1 MDTYTEVDQKNKSK
15 SKQYIKF
22 ETGNQA
28 FGINVLNSREI
39 VMESEI
45 TSIPESPDY
54 VKGVINLREE
64 IVPIVNLDKLFNIK
78 LSDESVEEKKI
89 IIIKVD
95 GTLIGLQ
102 VDGVDEIIEIEN
114 SRIKD
119 APSITKKY
127 GKDYIQGVAKHNE
140 RLFII
145 LDVNNIFS
153 SDEIEEIKEI
163 NS

>member
-1 MDTYTEVDQKNKSK
+1 MDTYTEANNKTQAK
-15 SKQYIKF
+15 SRQYIKF

-45 TSIPESPDY
+45 TSIPESPDF

-78 LSDESVEEKKI
+78 LSDENIEEKKI
-89 IIIKVD
+89 IIIKVEE
-95 GTLIGLQ
+95 TLIGLE

-114 SRIKD
+114 NRIKS

-127 GKDYIQGVAKHNE
+127 NKDYIRGVANHNDK
-140 RLFII
+140 LFII